1 MDDMSENS
9 SGSFPLPGMP
19 EPQRKE
25 RQGRAEEFLQSV
37 EPSWRVLNH
46 SDSASAA
53 IVQLNREHLAIAKLC
68 APSMNDIV
76 DDITSRWAVRLGLA
90 ESRVSA
96 YLDVG
101 ILLNTFPRIAE
112 YLEQGH
118 LSFEHARKFASCLEC
133 LPVEHR
139 DVVEDRLLAKLQ
151 PTRPNQ
157 ATPTVGRIR
166 VLAQRIIQDIHPPAR
181 PKNDK
186 PLPPPPAPDEFQ
198 PELTMNSSHTG
209 VTDFFLRLNKMDA
222 LELRSILEYV
232 TAHDEC
238 TPGDALM
245 KMIRGETTAE
255 ITLNIYRPVNNGT
268 VGEAEEQEEGSVW
281 GAGQWLPALVGKQWM
296 DRVTHISAPGFERC
310 NGYQP
315 TPSIRASVIGR
326 DGHCRFPGC
335 DVPAESCD
343 LDHVRRW
350 DHEAPQGGES
360 ETSTDNLHCLCRKH
374 HKLKTAGQW
383 DVELHRDGHEV
394 WTSHGDGHVVE
405 TEPGGV
411 LKRHTFDMRAVKR
424 TKRLA
429 DYNVEREALE
439 AWARK
444 VADAAREAADMGFV
458 EQMDGTCSRNVIE
471 MIALNH
477 AYAQAMRAR
486 GEAVDYRVPMDPAV
500 TADTPDF

>member
-1 MDDMSENS
+1 MGEHTNSESKHSAFPGLPDLTSREPSQSAEWSTNS
-9 SGSFPLPGMP
+9 C
-19 EPQRKE
+19 R
-25 RQGRAEEFLQSV
+25 
-37 EPSWRVLNH
+37 PSWRVLDP

-53 IVQLNREHLAIAKLC
+53 IVRLNREHLANAKLC
-68 APSMNDIV
+68 APAMGDV
-76 DDITSRWAVRLGLA
+76 VEDVTSRWAVRLGLA
-90 ESRVSA
+90 ESRVTA

-101 ILLNTFPRIAE
+101 ILLNTFPRIAA

-118 LSFEHARKFASCLEC
+118 LSFEHARKLASCLEC

-139 DVVEDRLLAKLQ
+139 EEVENSLLAKLQ
-151 PTRPNQ
+151 PSRPNQ
-157 ATPTVGRIR
+157 STPTVGRIR

-198 PELTMNSSHTG
+198 PELTMNASHTG
-209 VTDFFLRLNKMDA
+209 VTDFFLRLNKLDA

-232 TAHDEC
+232 TTHEEC
-238 TPGDALM
+238 TSGEALM
-245 KMIRGETTAE
+245 KIIRGETKAE
-255 ITLNIYRPVNNGT
+255 ITLNIYRPVNG
-268 VGEAEEQEEGSVW
+268 VEEQEEGSVW
-281 GAGQWLPALVGKQWM
+281 GAGQWLPALVGEQWM
-296 DRVTHISAPGFERC
+296 ERVTHIAAPGFDRC
-310 NGYQP
+310 DGYQP
-315 TPSIRASVIGR
+315 TPSIRASVVGR

-335 DVPAESCD
+335 DVPAENCD

-350 DHEAPQGGES
+350 GEGS

-394 WTSHGDGHVVE
+394 WTSYGDGHVVE

-424 TKRLA
+424 TRRLA
-429 DYNVEREALE
+429 EYNTERVKRE
-439 AWARK
+439 AWAKK
-444 VADAAREAADMGFV
+444 VSDAAREAADMGFV
-458 EQMDGTCSRNVIE
+458 ESMDGTCSRSVIE

-477 AYAQAMRAR
+477 AHAQAMRAR
-486 GEAVDYRVPMDPAV
+486 GEEVDYGLEIDPAI
-500 TADTPDF
+500 AYDQPDF